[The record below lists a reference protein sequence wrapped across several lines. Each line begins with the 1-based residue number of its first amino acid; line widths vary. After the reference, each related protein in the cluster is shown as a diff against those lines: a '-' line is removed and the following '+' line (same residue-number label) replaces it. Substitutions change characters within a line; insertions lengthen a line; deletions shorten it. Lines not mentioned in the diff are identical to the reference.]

1 MELLILSTSLDPRG
15 GYSSFNIEDICK
27 LAEKYY
33 PMDFTEQEK
42 YHLKFQLQNYQL
54 DIPKHPEFQN
64 LLTISQLSQ
73 ALVKTR
79 KSIIYPLIH
88 RLIQLI

>member
-1 MELLILSTSLDPRG
+1 MYTIDSQLQELNNRFKEDTVELLIRSTSLDPRG

-42 YHLKFQLQNYQL
+42 
-54 DIPKHPEFQN
+54 
-64 LLTISQLSQ
+64 
-73 ALVKTR
+73 
-79 KSIIYPLIH
+79 
-88 RLIQLI
+88 